1 MHSSYKKRLYTNA
14 LSLSTAVLLAFL
26 AQGQV
31 AADTVE
37 PASPATPVENVL
49 KPEETST
56 SPASSTEATNPA
68 PATEAT
74 ASPAR
79 TGESS
84 PTASDTASPTAKV
97 EAPVTERAANAEPT
111 ISLTD
116 SPIYMSEKGTLTD
129 TVKDQ
134 AQAAGKINWTLDDKP
149 LEEWK
154 TWDMETGTLSKD
166 PFITVEENKNGNDL
180 DLTFTVKELFGEDLS
195 LRSPNNI
202 RRTYRNYIGEHT
214 LVGTSADLGLTI
226 RKNLTFRP
234 YKDFHTHEEMLAS
247 IEQTKAEA
255 KTDRL
260 VQLETLGKSAQGRDM
275 KMGIVSKDQ
284 ASIDHYLSSTNP
296 KALTKP
302 SEMLAAL
309 KDKTLDYKL
318 PVLVHNTHADEQ
330 PGIDII
336 TGLFRTFAT
345 EDQVT
350 FKTTDEAGNVKNVTL
365 DIPTLLNKFIF
376 LFDFTENPDG
386 DALNLRAFG
395 QWTGPKPG
403 C

>member
-14 LSLSTAVLLAFL
+14 LSISTAVLLAFL

-37 PASPATPVENVL
+37 PASPAAPVENVL
-49 KPEETST
+49 KPEEASASPVAGSEVASPSSATEVTPSPVEASPSSA
-56 SPASSTEATNPA
+56 SPASPET
-68 PATEAT
+68 
-74 ASPAR
+74 
-79 TGESS
+79 SS
-84 PTASDTASPTAKV
+84 STASDTATPAAKP
-97 EAPVTERAANAEPT
+97 ENPVSDRAASTEPAV
-111 ISLTD
+111 SLTN
-116 SPIYMSEKGTLTD
+116 STIYMSEKEKLTD

-134 AQAAGKINWTLDDKP
+134 AQAAGKISWTLDDKP

-180 DLTFTVKELFGEDLS
+180 DLTFDVKELFGEDLS
-195 LRSPNNI
+195 LRTPNNI
-202 RRTYRNYIGEHT
+202 RRTYRNYIGEHV

-226 RKNLTFRP
+226 RKIFNFRP

-247 IEQTKAEA
+247 IEKSKAEA

-260 VQLETLGKSAQGRDM
+260 VQLETLGKSAQGRDR

-302 SEMLAAL
+302 SPMNNLELILSRDSSVPSQLKIKSAL
-309 KDKTLDYKL
+309 RLRMKPETS
-318 PVLVHNTHADEQ
+318 
-330 PGIDII
+330 
-336 TGLFRTFAT
+336 RT
-345 EDQVT
+345 
-350 FKTTDEAGNVKNVTL
+350 
-365 DIPTLLNKFIF
+365 
-376 LFDFTENPDG
+376 
-386 DALNLRAFG
+386 
-395 QWTGPKPG
+395 
-403 C
+403 

>member
-14 LSLSTAVLLAFL
+14 LSISTAVLLAFL

-74 ASPAR
+74 ASPAG

-202 RRTYRNYIGEHT
+202 RRTYRNYIGEH
-214 LVGTSADLGLTI
+214 
-226 RKNLTFRP
+226 
-234 YKDFHTHEEMLAS
+234 H
-247 IEQTKAEA
+247 
-255 KTDRL
+255 
-260 VQLETLGKSAQGRDM
+260 
-275 KMGIVSKDQ
+275 IVDS
-284 ASIDHYLSSTNP
+284 
-296 KALTKP
+296 
-302 SEMLAAL
+302 
-309 KDKTLDYKL
+309 
-318 PVLVHNTHADEQ
+318 
-330 PGIDII
+330 
-336 TGLFRTFAT
+336 
-345 EDQVT
+345 
-350 FKTTDEAGNVKNVTL
+350 
-365 DIPTLLNKFIF
+365 
-376 LFDFTENPDG
+376 
-386 DALNLRAFG
+386 
-395 QWTGPKPG
+395 
-403 C
+403 

>member
-74 ASPAR
+74 ASPAG

-116 SPIYMSEKGTLTD
+116 SPIYMSEKGMLTD

-330 PGIDII
+330 PGIDIKI
-336 TGLFRTFAT
+336 G
-345 EDQVT
+345 
-350 FKTTDEAGNVKNVTL
+350 
-365 DIPTLLNKFIF
+365 
-376 LFDFTENPDG
+376 
-386 DALNLRAFG
+386 RAHV
-395 QWTGPKPG
+395 
-403 C
+403 